1 MPTVDIHMWQVP
13 EIQTQDNM
21 AKVKL
26 TKTTTGDSLAQSR
39 NLKSYVGFSTVNRDF
54 DSNTLYD
61 YELART
67 DLLNAFYIKK
77 GEKLELPDY
86 GTIVWDLLFEPFT
99 SDLSKSV
106 EEDVLEV
113 VGRDPRWRLDTLR
126 IQQQEFGL
134 NISLEI
140 TYIPYN
146 IGESLSL
153 AFDQEQGLNVTSNPI
168 EAGANT
174 SVPSAY

>member
-1 MPTVDIHMWQVP
+1 M
-13 EIQTQDNM
+13 
-21 AKVKL
+21 
-26 TKTTTGDSLAQSR
+26 
-39 NLKSYVGFSTVNRDF
+39 GFSTVNRDF

-86 GTIVWDLLFEPFT
+86 GTIIWDLLFEPFT

-106 EEDVLEV
+106 EEDVIEIV
-113 VGRDPRWRLDTLR
+113 DKDPRWRLDTLQ
-126 IQQQEFGL
+126 IQQQEYGL
-134 NISLEI
+134 NIALEI

-146 IGESLSL
+146 ISESLSL
-153 AFDQEQGLNVTSNPI
+153 AFNQDSKLDVTSNPI
-168 EAGANT
+168 QAGANT
-174 SVPSAY
+174 NVPSAY

>member
-1 MPTVDIHMWQVP
+1 MRLDQP
-13 EIQTQDNM
+13 IQTQDNM

-26 TKTTTGDSLAQSR
+26 TKTTTNDPLSAPR
-39 NLKSYVGFSTVNRDF
+39 RIKSYVGFSTVNRDF

-99 SDLSKSV
+99 GDLSKRI
-106 EEDVLEV
+106 EEDVIDIV
-113 VGRDPRWRLDTLR
+113 DRDPRWRLDTLQ
-126 IQQQEFGL
+126 IQQREYGMSI
-134 NISLEI
+134 NLEI

-146 IGESLSL
+146 ITELLNL
-153 AFDQEQGLNVTSNPI
+153 AFNQQQGLDITSNPI
-168 EAGANT
+168 TAGANT
-174 SVPSAY
+174 NVPTAY

>member
-1 MPTVDIHMWQVP
+1 MWQAL

-26 TKTTTGDSLAQSR
+26 TKTTTNDPLATPR
-39 NLKSYVGFSTVNRDF
+39 RIKSYVGFSTVNRDF

-67 DLLNAFYIKK
+67 DLLNAFYIRK

-99 SDLSKSV
+99 GDLSKQV
-106 EEDVLEV
+106 EEDVIDIV
-113 VGRDPRWRLDTLR
+113 AQDPRWRLDTLQ
-126 IQQQEFGL
+126 IQQREYGMAI
-134 NISLEI
+134 NLEI

-146 IGESLSL
+146 IGESLQL
-153 AFDQEQGLNVTSNPI
+153 AFNDQQGLEISSNSVTS
-168 EAGANT
+168 GASTIVPTASNT
-174 SVPSAY
+174 GY

>member
-1 MPTVDIHMWQVP
+1 MRRDQ
-13 EIQTQDNM
+13 EIQTQGKM

-26 TKTTTGDSLAQSR
+26 TKTTTNDPLATPR

-86 GTIVWDLLFEPFT
+86 GTIIWDLLFEPFT

-106 EEDVLEV
+106 EEDVIEIV
-113 VGRDPRWRLDTLR
+113 DKDPRWRLDTLQ
-126 IQQQEFGL
+126 IQQQEYGL
-134 NISLEI
+134 NIALEI

-146 IGESLSL
+146 ISESLSL
-153 AFDQEQGLNVTSNPI
+153 AFNQDSKLDVTSNPI
-168 EAGANT
+168 QAGANT
-174 SVPSAY
+174 NVPSAY

>member
-1 MPTVDIHMWQVP
+1 MWQDP
-13 EIQTQDNM
+13 GIQTQGNM

-26 TKTTTGDSLAQSR
+26 TKTTTSDPLGTTR
-39 NLKSYVGFSTVNRDF
+39 RIKSYVGFSTVNRDF

-86 GTIVWDLLFEPFT
+86 GTIVWDLLFEPLT
-99 SDLSKSV
+99 ADLSKEV
-106 EEDVLEV
+106 EEDVIEI
-113 VGRDPRWRLDTLR
+113 VGRDPRWRLDTLQIR
-126 IQQQEFGL
+126 QEEHGL
-134 NISLEI
+134 AVNLEI

-153 AFDQEQGLNVTSNPI
+153 AFDQEQGLDVTSNPI
-168 EAGANT
+168 QAGGNT

>member
-1 MPTVDIHMWQVP
+1 
-13 EIQTQDNM
+13 M

-26 TKTTTGDSLAQSR
+26 TRTTTSDTLGTANR
-39 NLKSYVGFSTVNRDF
+39 IKSYVGFSSVNRDF

-86 GTIVWDLLFEPFT
+86 GTIIYDTLFEPFT
-99 SDLSKSV
+99 SEISKAI
-106 EEDVLEV
+106 EEDVIQIV
-113 VGRDPRWRLDTLR
+113 DRDPRWNLDTLR
-126 IQQQEFGL
+126 IQQEEYGL
-134 NISLEI
+134 NLALEI
-140 TYIPYN
+140 TYVPYN

-153 AFDQEQGLNVTSNPI
+153 AFNQESGLEVTSNPI
-168 EAGANT
+168 HVEQST
-174 SVPSAY
+174 TVESAY